1 MFLFSIF
8 FLITQ
13 SQHKMSIYLKSK
25 ISSEIRFFLKDS
37 MNIYLN
43 IFGLNFKKKQKRIV
57 NSSNGKKIDIE
68 EFKNN
73 FLDYQGPRA
82 YFSKYNNELVLVSGT
97 GLITYTNISSLFS
110 KQKN

>member
-43 IFGLNFKKKQKRIV
+43 IFGLNFKKKQRIV
-57 NSSNGKKIDIE
+57 NSSNGKK
-68 EFKNN
+68 
-73 FLDYQGPRA
+73 
-82 YFSKYNNELVLVSGT
+82 
-97 GLITYTNISSLFS
+97 
-110 KQKN
+110 